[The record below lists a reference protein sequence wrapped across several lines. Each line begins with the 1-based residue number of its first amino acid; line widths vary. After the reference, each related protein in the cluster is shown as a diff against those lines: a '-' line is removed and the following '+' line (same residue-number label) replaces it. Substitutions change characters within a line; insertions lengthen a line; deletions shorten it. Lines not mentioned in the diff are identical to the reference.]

1 MAMVRVKEELEVEEV
16 EGRSNVFKWRRDHCR
31 EERRRALKDLWGL

>member
-1 MAMVRVKEELEVEEV
+1 MAMVRVKDDLEAYEVQGRGDVVE
-16 EGRSNVFKWRRDHCR
+16 WRRDHGR